1 MRRSLDPCLRTAYT
15 AGTDMHPVMF
25 TIPGWGF
32 KIIVPLLVLW
42 GMYSIV
48 VSANRASPSKATAKK
63 GDDGDEKKGFE
74 LPADNPTNALISIGI
89 GLGVFAFSAP
99 VTLTGTNVQKFIQVL
114 KGFVNG
120 RNWFGAHWE
129 SLPIYSYGVMLGLSF
144 VVGWYLT
151 LALTDRQKLNRQDM
165 GDAYVFTAFS
175 AVIGSRVLYILTNLS
190 EFPTLE
196 SMLRLRS
203 GGLVAYGGFLGGLLG
218 SIIFLTRRGY
228 RLWPWAD
235 AVVPSLGT
243 GLMITRIGCYLY
255 GCDFGKP
262 LSPNAPGFLK
272 RLGTFP
278 HWHDNHGSPA
288 WQQHVRLGFRA
299 TREVC
304 ERSYNGFF
312 NSTDG
317 LCHIPVSA
325 HHSVPVHP
333 TQIYESTMGFTIFLV
348 LMFLWKRRRFEG
360 QIFLAFGVLYGVGR
374 ALLEI
379 IRDDAERGVVAGMS
393 TSMFLGIVTSILSAA
408 LYVYRMK
415 TQPLAVSASLF
426 DPVPGD
432 DAVAPALAKA
442 KDVAV
447 KAEAKA
453 EAKADVSPPE
463 TSREEAAEKAEKP

>member
-1 MRRSLDPCLRTAYT
+1 
-15 AGTDMHPVMF
+15 MHPVMF

-32 KIIVPLLVLW
+32 KFIVPLLVLW

-48 VSANRASPSKATAKK
+48 VSANRAAPAKPSAKK
-63 GDDGDEKKGFE
+63 DGEAEPEKKGFE
-74 LPADNPTNALISIGI
+74 LPADNPTNALISIAI

-99 VTLTGTNVQKFIQVL
+99 VTLTGSNADKALQVL
-114 KGFVNG
+114 KAFVNG
-120 RNWFGAHWE
+120 RNWFGVTWE

-151 LALTDRQKLNRQDM
+151 LALTDRQKLSRQDM
-165 GDAYVFTAFS
+165 GDCYVFTAFA
-175 AVIGSRVLYILTNLS
+175 AVIGSRVLYILTNLN

-203 GGLVAYGGFLGGLLG
+203 GGLVAYGGFIGGLLG
-218 SIIFLTRRGY
+218 SIIFLVRRGY

-262 LSPNAPGFLK
+262 LSPNAPAFLK
-272 RLGTFP
+272 RIGTFP

-312 NSTDG
+312 NNTDG

-333 TQIYESTMGFTIFLV
+333 TQVYESTMGFVIFLS
-348 LMFLWKRRRFEG
+348 LMFLWRRRRFEG
-360 QIFLAFGVLYGVGR
+360 QIFLAFGVLYGIGR
-374 ALLEI
+374 ALLET

-393 TSMFLGIVTSILSAA
+393 TSMFLGIVTALLAAA

-415 TQPLAVSASLF
+415 TQPLATSASLF
-426 DPVPGD
+426 DPVPV
-432 DAVAPALAKA
+432 DAP
-442 KDVAV
+442 
-447 KAEAKA
+447 AKA
-453 EAKADVSPPE
+453 ETKVETKAETKADE
-463 TSREEAAEKAEKP
+463 T